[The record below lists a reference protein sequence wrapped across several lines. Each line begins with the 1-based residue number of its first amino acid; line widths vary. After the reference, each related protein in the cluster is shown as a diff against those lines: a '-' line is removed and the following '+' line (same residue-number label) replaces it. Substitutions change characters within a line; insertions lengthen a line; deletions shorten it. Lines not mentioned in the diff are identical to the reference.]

1 MSVESSQVPRAGGTC
16 CWLRSCLAVECVGVI
31 PNGSGGGN
39 PGWWE
44 CGQDMQSCKETN
56 GLVPLPLNHGDEP
69 GSRNPGIIMG
79 RGGCERTWT
88 KANLKVVGPSGFSV
102 FQ

>member
-44 CGQDMQSCKETN
+44 CGQDILLSFHFRGSDNIHLLSCKLLKEKKKERSE
-56 GLVPLPLNHGDEP
+56 GGGVKG
-69 GSRNPGIIMG
+69 G
-79 RGGCERTWT
+79 RVKGRKE
-88 KANLKVVGPSGFSV
+88 AM
-102 FQ
+102 